1 MIFVAPLIAGIE
13 DFIGILVFV
22 LFLVISIVGQLLAK
36 VRENQEQAQRRQAQ
50 QRQAQRPQA
59 AGPAPRP
66 APGAQARAGQG
77 QDPLKDEIGEFL
89 RRAAERRGAAPAQPA
104 RRPAPAQPPVR
115 ETRPAR
121 ETRPVRKTP
130 APRIDEPVE
139 VELVEVPSTPSRS
152 AFVPTQ
158 GATETARLATERLG
172 RDIDQADERMAEH
185 LHQVFDHQVG
195 TLQRG
200 RIQLQVQE
208 PLPQTTAAGLASM
221 VADPVRL
228 RQAILLNEILERPV
242 HRWE

>member
-1 MIFVAPLIAGIE
+1 MIPVVPVVAGIE

-22 LFLVISIVGQLLAK
+22 LFLVISVVGQLLAK
-36 VRENQEQAQRRQAQ
+36 LRESQEQAQRRQAQ
-50 QRQAQRPQA
+50 QRPAHRGAA
-59 AGPAPRP
+59 AGPAPR
-66 APGAQARAGQG
+66 AGGGAQGRAGQG

-89 RRAAERRGAAPAQPA
+89 RRAAERRGAAPEQPA
-104 RRPAPAQPPVR
+104 RRPATVPV
-115 ETRPAR
+115 PAR
-121 ETRPVRKTP
+121 ENRATREVRSARKPP
-130 APRIDEPVE
+130 APRIEEPVE
-139 VELVEVPSTPSRS
+139 VELVEVTTPARLS

-172 RDIDQADERMAEH
+172 RDIEQADERMAEH

-200 RIQLQVQE
+200 QIQLQVQA

-221 VADPVRL
+221 VSDPVRL